1 MFFPFSWILG
11 IFEWIILDSN
21 PLDCF
26 FQGVVGACGIAVL
39 CNLLRVY
46 NFIQTCSGSETETES
61 KQNSSSTG
69 SRLRGNWTTS
79 LQFWFLTVLLSLVGS
94 RVSSLIVLEF
104 SLRAVSSWATARL
117 GADGRSLE
125 LLLIQSQFTLGC
137 GLSCALGYLHQGAP
151 HSSLSLFLAAALSW
165 ALASVSHSLWS
176 HVARLYPLH
185 STERHCGKCITLL
198 ASGHTILA
206 SLQRAV
212 VLVFALAAV
221 ASTATV
227 YDHFLSQKDALKFW
241 TPLTLCYSILV
252 VYVQEDQQR
261 KPGTEALFHTVVLRL
276 GALLVLVLTV
286 GNWSDVLHVL
296 ITFLGEAVSLLPSQD
311 LLRASLQEEEATHVR
326 KYQPNFNHKMKDRR
340 MDTSS
345 DDS

>member
-26 FQGVVGACGIAVL
+26 FQGLVGACGIAVL

-46 NFIQTCSGSETETES
+46 NFIQTCSDSETETES
-61 KQNSSSTG
+61 KQNSSPTG

-104 SLRAVSSWATARL
+104 SLSSFFL
-117 GADGRSLE
+117 GNSTTGESLE

-137 GLSCALGYLHQGAP
+137 GLSCTLGYLHQGAP
-151 HSSLSLFLAAALSW
+151 HSSISLFLAAALSW

-198 ASGHTILA
+198 ASGHTIVA

-227 YDHFLSQKDALKFW
+227 YDHFLTQKDALKFW

-311 LLRASLQEEEATHVR
+311 LLRASLQEKEATRVR
-326 KYQPNFNHKMKDRR
+326 KYQPNFNRKLKDRR

>member
-1 MFFPFSWILG
+1 M
-11 IFEWIILDSN
+11 
-21 PLDCF
+21 
-26 FQGVVGACGIAVL
+26 
-39 CNLLRVY
+39 
-46 NFIQTCSGSETETES
+46 
-61 KQNSSSTG
+61 
-69 SRLRGNWTTS
+69 
-79 LQFWFLTVLLSLVGS
+79 LTQD
-94 RVSSLIVLEF
+94 
-104 SLRAVSSWATARL
+104 
-117 GADGRSLE
+117 ADGRSLE
-125 LLLIQSQFTLGC
+125 QLLIQSQFTLGC

-185 STERHCGKCITLL
+185 STELHCGKCITLL

-252 VYVQEDQQR
+252 VYVQEDQHR

-311 LLRASLQEEEATHVR
+311 LLRASLQVCVNKLFTQGFYIFDVPFLDCDLSSITISLLKNCCATC
-326 KYQPNFNHKMKDRR
+326 K
-340 MDTSS
+340 
-345 DDS
+345 